1 MIKGF
6 AISRPLMPSP
16 SMINRLLACVVLI
29 AASVT
34 GVRVAAQAPAERYRN
49 ELQPLIEDLVH
60 QQQIPGFAIGV
71 IQNDRL
77 VYAQGFGVKNLGDN
91 HDPVTP
97 RSLFHM
103 ASITKTFVATS
114 IMQLVEAGKINLDT
128 PVVQYLP
135 YFRLADDRYQ
145 TITVRQMVTHTS
157 GMPDV
162 QDYEWDKPQYDDGAL
177 ERYVRS
183 LSNQK
188 LIFAP
193 GTDFRYSNM
202 AFEVLGDLIAKVSG
216 ESFDDYVQHH
226 ILAPLKM
233 KDSTL
238 LIKKT
243 NPKLMT
249 WGHEHD
255 KDGHVFPSKVYPY
268 NRMHSPSSDL
278 HSNVE
283 DMARWAIANLNHG
296 DLDGRRI
303 LKEQT
308 YDIMWKP
315 AHNLSD
321 GRAVG
326 ISWFLGEYR
335 GQATVSHGGGDTG
348 YATFLVLLPEKKIGV
363 VLMANCDWL
372 GKGRGQIADAALDVA
387 LGLKPQPI
395 AVTPS
400 PR

>member
-1 MIKGF
+1 MIKK
-6 AISRPLMPSP
+6 
-16 SMINRLLACVVLI
+16 LLAWFVLI
-29 AASVT
+29 AAWMIT
-34 GVRVAAQAPAERYRN
+34 VRVAAQAQSERYRS
-49 ELQPLIEDLVH
+49 ELQPLIEDFMR
-60 QQQIPGFAIGV
+60 QQQVPGLAIGV
-71 IQNDRL
+71 IQGGQL
-77 VYAQGFGVKNLGDN
+77 VYAYGFGVKNLAHD

-114 IMQLVEAGKINLDT
+114 IMQLVEADKINLDV
-128 PVVQYLP
+128 PVVQHLP
-135 YFRLADDRYQ
+135 YFRLADDRYP

-162 QDYEWDKPQYDDGAL
+162 EDYEWDKPQYDDGAL

-183 LSNQK
+183 VSNQK

-202 AFEVLGDLIAKVSG
+202 AFEVLGDLISKVSG
-216 ESFDDYVQHH
+216 ESFDDYVQQQ
-226 ILAPLKM
+226 ILTPLKM

-243 NPKLMT
+243 SPGLMT
-249 WGHEHD
+249 WGHERD
-255 KDGHVFPSKVYPY
+255 LSGHVFPSKVYPY
-268 NRMHSPSSDL
+268 NRMHSPSSNL

-283 DMARWAIANLNHG
+283 DMARWALANLNHG
-296 DLDGRRI
+296 ELDGRRI

-315 AHNLSD
+315 AHKLSD

-348 YATFLVLLPEKKIGV
+348 YATFLMLLPEKKMAV

-372 GKGRGQIADAALDVA
+372 GDARAQIAHAALDVA
-387 LGLKPQPI
+387 LGLKPEPI
-395 AVTPS
+395 VIKRS
-400 PR
+400 PQ

>member
-1 MIKGF
+1 MIKK
-6 AISRPLMPSP
+6 
-16 SMINRLLACVVLI
+16 LLAWFVLI
-29 AASVT
+29 AAWMIT
-34 GVRVAAQAPAERYRN
+34 VRVAAQAQSERYRS
-49 ELQPLIEDLVH
+49 ELQPLIEDFIR
-60 QQQIPGFAIGV
+60 QQQVPGLAIGV
-71 IQNDRL
+71 IQGGQL
-77 VYAQGFGVKNLGDN
+77 VYAHGFGVKNLAHD

-114 IMQLVEAGKINLDT
+114 IMQLVEGGKINLDA

-135 YFRLADDRYQ
+135 YFRLADDRYP

-162 QDYEWDKPQYDDGAL
+162 EDYEWDKPQYDDGAL

-183 LSNQK
+183 VSNQK

-202 AFEVLGDLIAKVSG
+202 AFEVLGDLISKVSG
-216 ESFDDYVQHH
+216 ESFDDYVQQQ
-226 ILAPLKM
+226 ILTPLKM

-243 NPKLMT
+243 SPGLMT
-249 WGHEHD
+249 WGHERD
-255 KDGHVFPSKVYPY
+255 LSGHVFPSKVYPY
-268 NRMHSPSSDL
+268 NRMHSPSSNL

-283 DMARWAIANLNHG
+283 DMARWALANLNHG
-296 DLDGRRI
+296 ELDGRRI

-315 AHNLSD
+315 AHKLSD

-348 YATFLVLLPEKKIGV
+348 YATFLMLLPEKKMAV

-372 GKGRGQIADAALDVA
+372 GDARAQIAHAALDVA
-387 LGLKPQPI
+387 LGLKPEPI
-395 AVTPS
+395 AIKHS
-400 PR
+400 PQ

>member
-1 MIKGF
+1 MIKTN
-6 AISRPLMPSP
+6 AISRSLLPFA
-16 SMINRLLACVVLI
+16 SMTNKLLACFVVI
-29 AASVT
+29 AASMAS
-34 GVRVAAQAPAERYRN
+34 VRVAAQAPSERYRN
-49 ELQPLIEDLVH
+49 ELQPLIEDFVH

-71 IQNDRL
+71 IQDDRL
-77 VYAQGFGVKNLGDN
+77 VYAHGFGVRHLADE
-91 HDPVTP
+91 HDPVTS

-114 IMQLVEAGKINLDT
+114 IMQLVEAGKVNLDA

-135 YFRLADDRYQ
+135 YFRIADDRYR
-145 TITVRQMVTHTS
+145 TITVRQVVTHTS

-162 QDYEWDKPQYDDGAL
+162 EDYEWDKPQYDDGAL

-216 ESFDDYVQHH
+216 ESFDDYVQNH

-233 KDSTL
+233 QDSTL

-243 NPKLMT
+243 NSELMT
-249 WGHEHD
+249 WGYERD

-268 NRMHSPSSDL
+268 NRMHSPSSNL

-283 DMARWAIANLNHG
+283 DMSRWALANLNHG
-296 DLDGRRI
+296 ELDGKRI

-315 AHNLSD
+315 AHKVGD
-321 GRAVG
+321 DRAVG

-335 GQATVSHGGGDTG
+335 GHATVSHGGGDTG
-348 YATFLVLLPEKKIGV
+348 YATFLVLIPEKRVAV

-372 GKGRGQIADAALDVA
+372 GDGRAQIAHAALDVA